1 MELLSSIYIFE
12 IVTAICISSDWKDTL
27 QALYEACQPV
37 NNEETRAVVCQCLSA
52 IVQSYKPLE
61 YTQTD
66 VAL

>member
-1 MELLSSIYIFE
+1 MELLSFLFYIPE
-12 IVTAICISSDWKDTL
+12 NVTAICISSDWDTL
-27 QALYEACQPV
+27 QALYEACQPI
-37 NNEETRAVVCQCLSA
+37 NNEEARAVVCQCLSA